1 MRGFFGVH
9 HGRREESSPLR
20 RGWALGVLVLWTG
33 IALGSAVA
41 APQAWPPPMPPENTA
56 RVYGQEIHY
65 YEAGKGARVIFLH
78 GIVGT
83 ATDWAFTLGPVSKRY
98 HVYALDQIG
107 FGQSSKPLI
116 EYKIATFVHFLQEF
130 MRVRNIPKATI
141 VGNSLGGWIAADF
154 AATHPSLVNRL
165 VLVDAPGL
173 DAPIHHNVPVDMNPS
188 SMEGM
193 RKVWEFLFYN
203 KKLATDAMVRSS
215 WERRLRH
222 GDSYTIQRLV
232 AALVAGDQ
240 FEDPKV
246 RSIHARTL
254 LIWGRDD
261 EAVPLES
268 GERFQKA
275 ILGSKLVVIDQCGH
289 VPQIEK
295 PVEFNKALMDFL
307 AQP

>member
-1 MRGFFGVH
+1 
-9 HGRREESSPLR
+9 
-20 RGWALGVLVLWTG
+20 
-33 IALGSAVA
+33 
-41 APQAWPPPMPPENTA
+41 
-56 RVYGQEIHY
+56 
-65 YEAGKGARVIFLH
+65 
-78 GIVGT
+78 
-83 ATDWAFTLGPVSKRY
+83 
-98 HVYALDQIG
+98 
-107 FGQSSKPLI
+107 
-116 EYKIATFVHFLQEF
+116 
-130 MRVRNIPKATI
+130 
-141 VGNSLGGWIAADF
+141 
-154 AATHPSLVNRL
+154 
-165 VLVDAPGL
+165 
-173 DAPIHHNVPVDMNPS
+173 
-188 SMEGM
+188 
-193 RKVWEFLFYN
+193 
-203 KKLATDAMVRSS
+203 
-215 WERRLRH
+215 LRH

-246 RSIHARTL
+246 RSIQARTL